1 MAVSIEQVDN
11 GYVMTTPHTKEVFHE
26 LEEICQ
32 ALLGHFEGR
41 SPGLEGKFYGVV
53 IIHREATV
61 QKSHAGVGI
70 VKSTQMRAPLTIP
83 DDSET
88 PAAANSFFV
97 LDEPTPEKET

>member
-1 MAVSIEQVDN
+1 M
-11 GYVMTTPHTKEVFHE
+11 FHE

-70 VKSTQMRAPLTIP
+70 VKSTQMRVVGYFEFSSLLFSSHWFLFSYIFLSLSACLKIAVI
-83 DDSET
+83 
-88 PAAANSFFV
+88 AARGV
-97 LDEPTPEKET
+97 QYL